1 MSPIQK
7 KSSKRKQPTKNAA
20 RKARPAASS
29 SALQLPGGRVG
40 EWFEKLVAVQ
50 ARLRAP
56 KGCPWDREQ
65 THETLRTYLIEE
77 AYEVLDAMRAHDDPK
92 FADELGDLLLQ
103 VLFHADIAR
112 EDGRFDLV
120 DVIRAIHD
128 KMIRR
133 HPHVFGDVS
142 VKNSGEVLKNWDRI
156 KAEERR
162 VAAGAAGST
171 KPDDQVQAPPSLL
184 DGVGRGLPASMEGF
198 QLTRKAA
205 RIGFDW
211 QDAEGVLEKIREECA
226 EISVALAIMNSSSTG
241 ALACPDAG
249 RPCARSTPRP
259 SPDPGDQQRVEEEVG
274 DLLFAAVNL
283 ARFLKIDPEIAL
295 HHANEKF
302 ARRFRAMEE
311 MAREGGRE
319 LASVPREEME
329 KLWDLAKEREH
340 RGSRQVVPSSAG
352 VPPAGS
358 GFHGAG
364 QTAGETPA
372 LVGKRRGLR
381 P

>member
-1 MSPIQK
+1 MSPIRK
-7 KSSKRKQPTKNAA
+7 KSSKRKKLTKSAA
-20 RKARPAASS
+20 KKARPAASS

-77 AYEVLDAMRAHDDPK
+77 AYEVLDAMRARDDAK

-112 EDGRFDLV
+112 EDQRFDLV

-133 HPHVFGDVS
+133 HPHVFGDIS
-142 VKNSGEVLKNWDRI
+142 VNDSGEVLKNWDRI

-162 VAAGAAGST
+162 EAAAASGAASSQLVAE
-171 KPDDQVQAPPSLL
+171 KVPSLL
-184 DGVGRGLPASMEGF
+184 DGVGRGLPATLAGF

-226 EISVALAIMNSSSTG
+226 EISVALAIRKSG
-241 ALACPDAG
+241 PDA
-249 RPCARSTPRP
+249 
-259 SPDPGDQQRVEEEVG
+259 GDQQRVEEEVG

-295 HHANEKF
+295 HQANEKF
-302 ARRFRAMEE
+302 ARRFRSMES

-329 KLWDLAKEREH
+329 KLWDAAK
-340 RGSRQVVPSSAG
+340 RGELRGLRGAVPGSAG
-352 VPPAGS
+352 VSPAGS
-358 GFHGAG
+358 GVNAAG
-364 QTAGETPA
+364 KTAGGTPA
-372 LVGKRRGLR
+372 LPGNRRGFQ

>member
-1 MSPIQK
+1 MSPIRK
-7 KSSKRKQPTKNAA
+7 KSSQRKKPTKSAA
-20 RKARPAASS
+20 GKARPAASS
-29 SALQLPGGRVG
+29 SVLQLPGGRVG

-77 AYEVLDAMRAHDDPK
+77 AYEVLDAMRARDDAK

-142 VKNSGEVLKNWDRI
+142 VKDSGEVLKNWDRI

-162 VAAGAAGST
+162 LASGAAGAAMPEA
-171 KPDDQVQAPPSLL
+171 KVAAPPSLL
-184 DGVGRGLPASMEGF
+184 DGVGRGLPATLAGF

-211 QDAEGVLEKIREECA
+211 NDPEGVLEKIREECA
-226 EISVALAIMNSSSTG
+226 EISVALAIRKSG
-241 ALACPDAG
+241 PDA
-249 RPCARSTPRP
+249 
-259 SPDPGDQQRVEEEVG
+259 GDQQRVEEEVG

-302 ARRFRAMEE
+302 ARRFRAMES

-329 KLWDLAKEREH
+329 TLWDAAKRSEL
-340 RGSRQVVPSSAG
+340 RGLRGAVPGSAG
-352 VPPAGS
+352 VSPAVLPAS
-358 GFHGAG
+358 WRPDP
-364 QTAGETPA
+364 AGETPA
-372 LVGKRRGLR
+372 LPGKRRGLR

>member
-1 MSPIQK
+1 MSPIRK
-7 KSSKRKQPTKNAA
+7 KSTPRKKRKKSASP
-20 RKARPAASS
+20 KARRAAFSKTSS

-77 AYEVLDAMRAHDDPK
+77 AYEVLDAMRAHDDAK

-112 EDGRFDLV
+112 EDGRFDLI

-133 HPHVFGDVS
+133 HPHVFGDAS
-142 VKNSGEVLKNWDRI
+142 VKNSVEVLKNWDRI

-162 VAAGAAGST
+162 AAAGASGSA
-171 KPDDQVQAPPSLL
+171 KPTPQTPALPSLL
-184 DGVGRGLPASMEGF
+184 DGVGRGLPATMEGF

-226 EISVALAIMNSSSTG
+226 EIAVALAVMNTSS
-241 ALACPDAG
+241 DAG
-249 RPCARSTPRP
+249 DR
-259 SPDPGDQQRVEEEVG
+259 QRVEEEVG
-274 DLLFAAVNL
+274 DLLFAAINL

-295 HHANEKF
+295 HQANGKF
-302 ARRFRAMEE
+302 ARRFRAMEA

-319 LASVPREEME
+319 LANIPREAME
-329 KLWDLAKEREH
+329 KFWDGAKRGELRSSREA
-340 RGSRQVVPSSAG
+340 VPSSAG

-358 GFHGAG
+358 GVHVTGKTVG
-364 QTAGETPA
+364 GTPA
-372 LVGKRRGLR
+372 LPGKRRGLR